1 MSRNTRHESPGL
13 RLLTVSWEL
22 ALQADGYADGTV
34 NAYQS
39 AAKAPV

>member
-1 MSRNTRHESPGL
+1 MSHPDFAV
-13 RLLTVSWEL
+13 LTVSWEL
-22 ALQADGYADGTV
+22 ALQADSYADGTV